1 MSPSKQPLI
10 GNKTEINYRMPDL
23 PSKVVNSSSGDAA
36 RMNSETPSNEMK
48 METNGSFWL
57 GRTKKDDSPVELPA
71 HAFKRHFMALGG
83 SGSGKTVLCKCV
95 IEEAVRNNIPV
106 LIIDPQGDISSLAIK
121 GNPEELEEHGTSLEI
136 QEEFFSRARIAIF
149 TPASNKAIP
158 ISVNPFKSPSQ
169 DIPHEEAV
177 QAIDL
182 TATSLTSFLGYD
194 LNTDAGKG
202 AKAYMFT
209 ILEHLWQQGQRIN
222 DMSHLA
228 HMVLNPPAKI
238 AATLNSLVAKKEP
251 EEIARKLHFLTVGT
265 SSLMFQMGVQIDI
278 NLFLDNSDGKVPVNI
293 IYLNTLA
300 SENDKQ
306 FFLATLFKE
315 LYCWMLKNPSN
326 DLRML
331 FYVDEISPYIPPY
344 PRNPPP
350 KNAYTLLFKQARK
363 YGIGLVAATQNITDI
378 DYKALAQ
385 VNTWCLGRMMTTQD
399 IARVQKIIQSIDPAH
414 ADTILRKLPSLRT
427 GEFLLLSPDFYDDVV
442 DFNVRWLAT
451 KHLTLD
457 ERDLSQYV
465 PAESRTFFEKHLE
478 TKITKKWTAAAHF
491 APSTTLEE
499 RTRRFLYSARKAVS
513 ADSVARNLK
522 TSLADTEKTLHK
534 LVNTRIARKGRAKGR
549 SEYLYWLSEFNLDP
563 SRDINGEVL
572 TIPARITQVEAS
584 KRANSMLK
592 GSSYR
597 KEEEIYDAEF
607 SYIPIWR
614 VTATR
619 EATRLLLLKKEE
631 THTYYVSAQTAAII
645 SLEKKEIV
653 FHKLMTSTTEKLR
666 NLDEDEHITFVPKMP
681 AEIEKFPQI
690 KLGIDRA
697 YQTLELK
704 IGVKPVSTEMILL
717 PVWSLKVQHKK
728 KKTKRTISMDAA
740 TGRSLSGHF

>member
-1 MSPSKQPLI
+1 
-10 GNKTEINYRMPDL
+10 
-23 PSKVVNSSSGDAA
+23 VNG
-36 RMNSETPSNEMK
+36 ETPSIQKEK
-48 METNGSFWL
+48 EPRSSFFL
-57 GRTKKDDSPVELPA
+57 GRTKTDGSPVELPVDT
-71 HAFKRHFMALGG
+71 FKRHFMALGG

-106 LIIDPQGDISSLAIK
+106 IIIDPQGDISSLAIR
-121 GNPEELEEHGTSLEI
+121 GNTEELTEHGTSLEI
-136 QEEFFSRARIAIF
+136 QEEFFSKARITIF

-169 DIPHEEAV
+169 DVPPEEAV

-182 TATSLTSFLGYD
+182 TATSLAGFVGYD
-194 LNTDAGKG
+194 LNSDAGKS

-209 ILEHLWQQGQRIN
+209 ILEYLWQQKQRIN
-222 DMSHLA
+222 DMSQLA
-228 HMVLNPPAKI
+228 RIVLNPPAKI
-238 AATLNSLVAKKEP
+238 AAALNSLVAKKEP
-251 EEIARKLHFLTVGT
+251 EEIARKLRFLTVGT

-278 NLFLDNSDGKVPVNI
+278 GLLVDASDGKVPVNV
-293 IYLNTLA
+293 IYLNTLT

-306 FFLATLFKE
+306 FFLATLLKE

-399 IARVQKIIQSIDPAH
+399 IARVQKIVQSIDPTNAEMV
-414 ADTILRKLPSLRT
+414 LQRLPSLRT
-427 GEFLLLSPDFYDDVV
+427 GEFLLLSPDFYHDVV
-442 DFNVRWLAT
+442 DFYVRWLAT

-457 ERDLSQYV
+457 EKDLAQHV
-465 PAESRTFFEKHLE
+465 PAESRTFFEKHLQ
-478 TKITKKWTAAAHF
+478 KKVTKKWTTAAHL

-499 RTRRFLYSARKAVS
+499 KTRRFLHSAQRAVS
-513 ADSVARNLK
+513 ADAVAKNLK
-522 TSLADTEKTLHK
+522 ITSEDSAKILHK
-534 LVNTRIARKGRAKGR
+534 LINTGIAKKGRTKHS

-563 SRDINGEVL
+563 SKDINGEVL
-572 TIPARITQVEAS
+572 TIPAHITQIEAS
-584 KRANSMLK
+584 KRVNHTLE
-592 GSSYR
+592 GGFLH

-607 SYIPIWR
+607 WYIPIWR
-614 VTATR
+614 VIATR
-619 EATRLLLLKKEE
+619 EATKLLLLKREE

-653 FHKLMTSTTEKLR
+653 FHKLMASATEKLR
-666 NLDEDEHITFVPKMP
+666 NLDEDKRVTFVPKLP
-681 AEIEKFPQI
+681 SEIAKFPQI
-690 KLGIDRA
+690 RLDKDKA

-704 IGVKPVSTEMILL
+704 IGVRPMSAEMILL
-717 PVWSLKVQHKK
+717 PVWSLKVQHKRK
-728 KKTKRTISMDAA
+728 KSRRIINMDAA
-740 TGRSLSGHF
+740 TGRLLAGHFQSN

>member
-1 MSPSKQPLI
+1 MRLSKQPLI
-10 GNKTEINYRMPDL
+10 GDKTEINYRMPDL
-23 PSKVVNSSSGDAA
+23 PSKVVNGSSGDAS
-36 RMNSETPSNEMK
+36 RMNSETPSNEIK
-48 METNGSFWL
+48 VKTNGSFLL
-57 GRTKKDDSPVELPA
+57 GRTKKDDSSVELPA

-251 EEIARKLHFLTVGT
+251 EEIARKLRFLTVGT

-278 NLFLDNSDGKVPVNI
+278 SLFLDNSDGKVPVNI

-300 SENDKQ
+300 SEIDKQ

-399 IARVQKIIQSIDPAH
+399 VARVQKIIQSIDPTH
-414 ADTILRKLPSLRT
+414 ADTVLQKLPSLRT
-427 GEFLLLSPDFYDDVV
+427 GEFLMLSPDFYDDVV

-522 TSLADTEKTLHK
+522 TSLPDTEKTLHK
-534 LVNTRIARKGRAKGR
+534 LVNTRITRKGRTKGR

-584 KRANSMLK
+584 KRANSMLE

-645 SLEKKEIV
+645 SLEKKEVV
-653 FHKLMTSTTEKLR
+653 FHKLMTSGTEKLR
-666 NLDEDEHITFVPKMP
+666 NLDEDERITFVAKMP
-681 AEIEKFPQI
+681 GEIEKFPQI

-704 IGVKPVSTEMILL
+704 IGVKPVSTEMVLL

>member
-1 MSPSKQPLI
+1 
-10 GNKTEINYRMPDL
+10 MPDP
-23 PSKVVNSSSGDAA
+23 PSKVVNDSSGDAP

-48 METNGSFWL
+48 METHGSFLL
-57 GRTKKDDSPVELPA
+57 GRTKTDDSPVELPV

-106 LIIDPQGDISSLAIK
+106 IMIDPQGDISSLAMK
-121 GNPEELEEHGTSLEI
+121 GNPEELEEHGTPLEI
-136 QEEFFSRARIAIF
+136 QEEFFSKARIAIF
-149 TPASNKAIP
+149 TPASDKAIP

-182 TATSLTSFLGYD
+182 TATSLASFLGYD
-194 LNTDAGKG
+194 LNADAGKG
-202 AKAYMFT
+202 ARAYMFT

-238 AATLNSLVAKKEP
+238 VGTLNSLVAKKEP
-251 EEIARKLHFLTVGT
+251 EEIARKLRYLTVGT

-278 NLFLDNSDGKVPVNI
+278 GLFLDSSDGKVPVNI
-293 IYLNTLA
+293 VYLNTLT

-414 ADTILRKLPSLRT
+414 ADTILQKLPSLRT

-478 TKITKKWTAAAHF
+478 KKITKKWTAAAHF

-499 RTRRFLYSARKAVS
+499 RTRRFLYSARKTAS
-513 ADSVARNLK
+513 ADSIAKNLK
-522 TSLADTEKTLHK
+522 ISPSDTEKTLRK
-534 LVNTRIARKGRAKGR
+534 LVNARIAKRGRNKRR

-563 SRDINGEVL
+563 SKDINGEVL

-584 KRANSMLK
+584 KRANPMLE
-592 GSSYR
+592 GGPYH

-607 SYIPIWR
+607 WYIPIWR
-614 VTATR
+614 VTVTR
-619 EATRLLLLKKEE
+619 EATKLLLLKKEE
-631 THTYYVSAQTAAII
+631 TRTYYVSAQTGAII
-645 SLEKKEIV
+645 SLEKKEIA
-653 FHKLMTSTTEKLR
+653 FHKIMTSATEKLR
-666 NLDEDEHITFVPKMP
+666 NLDEDEHFTFVPKLP
-681 AEIEKFPQI
+681 SEIEKFPQI

-704 IGVKPVSTEMILL
+704 IGVKPVSAEMILL
-717 PVWSLKVQHKK
+717 PMWNLKVQHKR
-728 KKTKRTISMDAA
+728 KKTKRIINMDAA
-740 TGRSLSGHF
+740 TGRLLSGHFQDN